1 MGNNPHFF
9 YININEEKKLDSK
22 QIIEAFTLL
31 SKDKNVEK
39 TYLSSIIEDI
49 FKSMLLKKYGEE
61 NEDIFSIIVNM
72 DRGDIEIFHEKTVVE
87 IVKNPVREIS
97 IEEAIKTDDTLV
109 VGEMY
114 IDIINPNSF
123 GRRLISHAKQHLS
136 TRIKD
141 VEKESIYN
149 DFNNKINS
157 IYSGYVHQIQR
168 DRIFVTDNNKIEIIL
183 PKSEQIYND
192 HFKRGD
198 QIRGLIKDVDLKFGK
213 SPEIIMSRTSN
224 VFLQKLFELE
234 VPEIEDGIIEIKSIA
249 RAPGDR
255 SKIVVFSSDRR
266 IDAVGACVGM
276 KGSRIQS
283 VVRELNGEKIDIIN
297 YSEQPALLISRA
309 LSPAK
314 PIDLYIDDN
323 KKIAVAIFNDDEL
336 AIAIGRNGSNLK
348 LTESVTGYVIEAKS
362 ESQHTLSKKIEVSNL
377 SSISDKFKNL
387 LIDNNITDTSI
398 FLETDKDILLTIK
411 GFGEKTLEKIT
422 EKIKDEIKSIS

>member
-1 MGNNPHFF
+1 
-9 YININEEKKLDSK
+9 LDSK

-39 TYLSSIIEDI
+39 TYLASIIEDI
-49 FKSMLLKKYGEE
+49 FKSMLLKKYGDE

-72 DRGDIEIFHEKTVVE
+72 ERGDIEIFHEKLVVD
-87 IVKNPVREIS
+87 IVKDEVREIS
-97 IEEAIKTDDTLV
+97 IEDAIKTDDTLIT
-109 VGEMY
+109 GDMY
-114 IDIINPNSF
+114 IDIINPDSF

-141 VEKESIYN
+141 IEKESIYN
-149 DFNNKINS
+149 DFNNKIDS

-183 PKSEQIYND
+183 PKTEQIYND

-198 QIRGLIKDVDLKFGK
+198 QIRGLIKSVDLKFGK

-224 VFLQKLFELE
+224 IFLQKLFELE
-234 VPEIEDGIIEIKSIA
+234 VPEIEDGIIEIKNIA

-297 YSEQPALLISRA
+297 FSEQPALIISRA

-314 PIDLYIDDN
+314 PIDLYIDEN

-336 AIAIGRNGSNLK
+336 AMAIGRNGSNLK
-348 LTESVTGYVIEAKS
+348 LTESVTGYTIEAKS
-362 ESQHTLSKKIEVSNL
+362 ESQHALSKSLKISDLSNL
-377 SSISDKFKNL
+377 TDKFKKL
-387 LIDNNITDTSI
+387 LIDNNIKDTAS
-398 FLETDKDILLTIK
+398 FLKTEKDTLLALK
-411 GFGEKTLEKIT
+411 GLGEKTLEKIT
-422 EKIKDEIKSIS
+422 LNIKDELRKNN

>member
-1 MGNNPHFF
+1 M
-9 YININEEKKLDSK
+9 DSK
-22 QIIEAFTLL
+22 QIIEAFTLVA
-31 SKDKNVEK
+31 KEKNVEK
-39 TYLSSIIEDI
+39 TYLTSIIEEI

-61 NEDIFSIIVNM
+61 NEGIFSIIVNM
-72 DRGDIEIFHEKTVVE
+72 ERGDIEIFHEKTVVDV
-87 IVKNPVREIS
+87 VKNEVTEIS
-97 IEEAIKTDDTLV
+97 IEDAIKTDDTLV

-114 IDIINPNSF
+114 IDIINPDSF

-141 VEKESIYN
+141 IEKESIYN
-149 DFNNKINS
+149 DFNNKIDT

-198 QIRGLIKDVDLKFGK
+198 QIRGLIKTVDLKFGK
-213 SPEIIMSRTSN
+213 SPEIIMSRTSDI
-224 VFLQKLFELE
+224 FLQKLFELE
-234 VPEIEDGIIEIKSIA
+234 VPEIEDGIIEIKNIA

-255 SKIVVFSSDRR
+255 SKIVVYSSDRR

-297 YSEQPALLISRA
+297 YSEQPALIISRA

-314 PIDLYIDDN
+314 PIDLYIDEN
-323 KKIAVAIFNDDEL
+323 KKLAVAIFNDDEL

-348 LTESVTGYVIEAKS
+348 LTESVTGYTIEAKS
-362 ESQHTLSKKIEVSNL
+362 ESQHSLSKNLKIKDLTTVSEKLRNV
-377 SSISDKFKNL
+377 
-387 LIDNNITDTSI
+387 LIDNKIKDTTE
-398 FLETDKDILLTIK
+398 FFNTNDEDLLKFK
-411 GFGEKTLEKIT
+411 GLGEKTLEKLT
-422 EKIKDEIKSIS
+422 LNIKEELKNS

>member
-1 MGNNPHFF
+1 M
-9 YININEEKKLDSK
+9 DSK

-72 DRGDIEIFHEKTVVE
+72 ERGDIEIFHEKIVVDV
-87 IVKNPVREIS
+87 VKDEVTEIS
-97 IEEAIKTDDTLV
+97 IQDAIKTDDTLV

-114 IDIINPNSF
+114 IDIINPDSF

-136 TRIKD
+136 TSIKD
-141 VEKESIYN
+141 IEKESIYN
-149 DFNNKINS
+149 DFNNKINT

-183 PKSEQIYND
+183 PKTEQIYND

-198 QIRGLIKDVDLKFGK
+198 QIRGLIKTVDLKFGK
-213 SPEIIMSRTSN
+213 SPEIIMSRTSDI
-224 VFLQKLFELE
+224 FLQKLFELE
-234 VPEIEDGIIEIKSIA
+234 VPEIEDGIIEIKKIA

-255 SKIVVFSSDRR
+255 SKIVVYSSDRR

-297 YSEQPALLISRA
+297 YSDQAALVISRA

-323 KKIAVAIFNDDEL
+323 KKIAVAIFSDDEL

-348 LTESVTGYVIEAKS
+348 LTESVTGYTIEAKS
-362 ESQHTLSKKIEVSNL
+362 ESQHTLSKNIKIKDL
-377 SSISDKFKNL
+377 QTISDKFKNI
-387 LIDNNITDTSI
+387 LIDNKIKETSTFFTTDN
-398 FLETDKDILLTIK
+398 KDLLALK
-411 GFGEKTLEKIT
+411 GLGEKTLEKLSLN
-422 EKIKDEIKSIS
+422 IKEELKNK

>member
-1 MGNNPHFF
+1 M
-9 YININEEKKLDSK
+9 DSK

-39 TYLSSIIEDI
+39 TYLASIIEDI

-72 DRGDIEIFHEKTVVE
+72 ERGDIEIFHEKLVVDV
-87 IVKNPVREIS
+87 VKDEVREIS
-97 IEEAIKTDDTLV
+97 IEDAIKTDDTLIT
-109 VGEMY
+109 GEMY
-114 IDIINPNSF
+114 IDIINPDSF

-141 VEKESIYN
+141 IEKESIYN
-149 DFNNKINS
+149 DFNNKIDS

-183 PKSEQIYND
+183 PKTEQIYND

-198 QIRGLIKDVDLKFGK
+198 QIRGLIKSVDLKFGK

-234 VPEIEDGIIEIKSIA
+234 VPEIEDGIIEIKNIA

-297 YSEQPALLISRA
+297 FSEQPALIISRA

-314 PIDLYIDDN
+314 PIDLYIDEN
-323 KKIAVAIFNDDEL
+323 KKIAGAIFNDDEL
-336 AIAIGRNGSNLK
+336 AMAIGRNGSNLK
-348 LTESVTGYVIEAKS
+348 LTESVTGFTIEAKS
-362 ESQHTLSKKIEVSNL
+362 ESQHSLSKSLNISDLSNL
-377 SSISDKFKNL
+377 TDKFKKL
-387 LIDNNITDTSI
+387 LIENNINDTTT
-398 FLETDKDILLTIK
+398 FLKTEKDVLLSLK
-411 GFGEKTLEKIT
+411 GLGEKTLEKIT
-422 EKIKDEIKSIS
+422 LSIKDELKKNN

>member
-1 MGNNPHFF
+1 M
-9 YININEEKKLDSK
+9 DSK

-39 TYLSSIIEDI
+39 TYLASIIEDI
-49 FKSMLLKKYGEE
+49 FKSMLLKKYGDE

-72 DRGDIEIFHEKTVVE
+72 DRGDIEIFHEKLVVD
-87 IVKNPVREIS
+87 IVKDEVREIS
-97 IEEAIKTDDTLV
+97 IEDAIKTDDTLIT
-109 VGEMY
+109 GDMY
-114 IDIINPNSF
+114 IDIINPDSF

-141 VEKESIYN
+141 IEKESIYN
-149 DFNNKINS
+149 DFNNKIDS

-183 PKSEQIYND
+183 PKTEQIYND

-198 QIRGLIKDVDLKFGK
+198 QIRGLIKSVDLKFGK

-224 VFLQKLFELE
+224 IFLQKLFELE
-234 VPEIEDGIIEIKSIA
+234 VPEIEDGIIEIKNIA

-297 YSEQPALLISRA
+297 FSEQPALIISRA

-314 PIDLYIDDN
+314 PIDLYIDEN

-336 AIAIGRNGSNLK
+336 AMAIGRNGSNLK
-348 LTESVTGYVIEAKS
+348 LTESVTGYTIEAKS
-362 ESQHTLSKKIEVSNL
+362 ESQHALSKSLKISDLSNL
-377 SSISDKFKNL
+377 TDKFKKL
-387 LIDNNITDTSI
+387 LIDNNIKDTAS
-398 FLETDKDILLTIK
+398 FLKTEKDTLLALK
-411 GFGEKTLEKIT
+411 GLGEKTLEKIT
-422 EKIKDEIKSIS
+422 LNIKDELRKNN

>member
-1 MGNNPHFF
+1 M
-9 YININEEKKLDSK
+9 DSK

-72 DRGDIEIFHEKTVVE
+72 ERGDIEIFHEKIVVNV
-87 IVKNPVREIS
+87 VKDEVTEIS
-97 IEEAIKTDDTLV
+97 IQDAIKTDDTLV

-114 IDIINPNSF
+114 IDIINPDSF

-136 TRIKD
+136 TSIKD
-141 VEKESIYN
+141 IEKESIYN
-149 DFNNKINS
+149 DFNNKINT

-183 PKSEQIYND
+183 PKTEQIYND

-198 QIRGLIKDVDLKFGK
+198 QIRGLIKTVDLKFGK
-213 SPEIIMSRTSN
+213 SPEIIMSRTSDI
-224 VFLQKLFELE
+224 FLQKLFELE
-234 VPEIEDGIIEIKSIA
+234 VPEIEDGIIEIKKIA

-255 SKIVVFSSDRR
+255 SKIVVYSSDRR

-297 YSEQPALLISRA
+297 YSDQAALVISRA

-323 KKIAVAIFNDDEL
+323 KKIAVAIFSDDEL

-348 LTESVTGYVIEAKS
+348 LTESVTGYAIEAKS
-362 ESQHTLSKKIEVSNL
+362 ESQHTLSKNIKIKDL
-377 SSISDKFKNL
+377 QTISDKFKNI
-387 LIDNNITDTSI
+387 LIDNKIKETSTFFTTDN
-398 FLETDKDILLTIK
+398 KDLLALK
-411 GFGEKTLEKIT
+411 GLGEKTLEKLFLN
-422 EKIKDEIKSIS
+422 IKEELKNK

>member
-1 MGNNPHFF
+1 
-9 YININEEKKLDSK
+9 LDSK

-61 NEDIFSIIVNM
+61 HEDVFSIIVNM
-72 DRGDIEIFHEKTVVE
+72 ERGDIEIFHEKTVVD
-87 IVKNPVREIS
+87 IVKDEVTEIS
-97 IEEAIKTDDTLV
+97 IEDAIKTDDTLV

-114 IDIINPNSF
+114 IDIINPDSF

-141 VEKESIYN
+141 IEKESIYN
-149 DFNNKINS
+149 DFNNKVDT

-198 QIRGLIKDVDLKFGK
+198 QIRGLIKSVDLKFGK

-224 VFLQKLFELE
+224 TFLQKLFELE
-234 VPEIEDGIIEIKSIA
+234 VPEIEDGIIEIKNIA

-255 SKIVVFSSDRR
+255 SKIVVHSSDRR

-297 YSEQPALLISRA
+297 YSEQPALIISRA

-314 PIDLYIDDN
+314 PIDLYIDEN
-323 KKIAVAIFNDDEL
+323 KRLAVAIFNDDEL

-348 LTESVTGYVIEAKS
+348 LTESVTGYTIEAKS
-362 ESQHTLSKKIEVSNL
+362 ETQHSLSKNIKIKDLKN
-377 SSISDKFKNL
+377 ISEKFKNL
-387 LIDNNITDTSI
+387 LIDNKIKETSE
-398 FLETDKDILLTIK
+398 FLNTDKEILLELK
-411 GFGEKTLEKIT
+411 GLGEKTLEKLT
-422 EKIKDEIKSIS
+422 SNIKDELKNI

>member
-1 MGNNPHFF
+1 M
-9 YININEEKKLDSK
+9 DSK
-22 QIIEAFTLL
+22 QIIEAFTLVA
-31 SKDKNVEK
+31 KEKNVEK
-39 TYLSSIIEDI
+39 TYLTSIIEDI

-72 DRGDIEIFHEKTVVE
+72 ERGDIEIFHEKTVVDV
-87 IVKNPVREIS
+87 VKNEVTEIS
-97 IEEAIKTDDTLV
+97 IEDAIKTDDTLV

-114 IDIINPNSF
+114 IDIINPDSF

-141 VEKESIYN
+141 IEKESIYN
-149 DFNNKINS
+149 DFNNKINT

-198 QIRGLIKDVDLKFGK
+198 QIRGLIKTVDLKFGK
-213 SPEIIMSRTSN
+213 SPEIIMSRTSDM
-224 VFLQKLFELE
+224 FLQKLFELE
-234 VPEIEDGIIEIKSIA
+234 VPEIEDGIIEIKNIA

-255 SKIVVFSSDRR
+255 SKIVVYSSDRR

-297 YSEQPALLISRA
+297 YSEQPALIISRA

-314 PIDLYIDDN
+314 PIDLYIDEN
-323 KKIAVAIFNDDEL
+323 KKLAVAIFNDDEL

-348 LTESVTGYVIEAKS
+348 LTESVTGYTIEAKS
-362 ESQHTLSKKIEVSNL
+362 ESQHALSKNLKI
-377 SSISDKFKNL
+377 KNL
-387 LIDNNITDTSI
+387 TTISEKIKNVLIDNKIKDTTEFFNTSH
-398 FLETDKDILLTIK
+398 EDLLNFK
-411 GFGEKTLEKIT
+411 GLGEKTLEKLT
-422 EKIKDEIKSIS
+422 LNIKEELKNN

>member
-1 MGNNPHFF
+1 
-9 YININEEKKLDSK
+9 
-22 QIIEAFTLL
+22 
-31 SKDKNVEK
+31 
-39 TYLSSIIEDI
+39 
-49 FKSMLLKKYGEE
+49 
-61 NEDIFSIIVNM
+61 
-72 DRGDIEIFHEKTVVE
+72 
-87 IVKNPVREIS
+87 
-97 IEEAIKTDDTLV
+97 
-109 VGEMY
+109 MY
-114 IDIINPNSF
+114 IDIINPDSF

-141 VEKESIYN
+141 IEKESIYN
-149 DFNNKINS
+149 DFNNKIDS

-183 PKSEQIYND
+183 PKTEQIYND

-198 QIRGLIKDVDLKFGK
+198 QIRGLIKSVDLKFGK

-234 VPEIEDGIIEIKSIA
+234 VPEIEDGIIEIKNIA

-297 YSEQPALLISRA
+297 FSEQPALIISRA

-314 PIDLYIDDN
+314 PIDLYIDEN

-336 AIAIGRNGSNLK
+336 AMAIGRNGSNLK
-348 LTESVTGYVIEAKS
+348 LTESVTGFTIDAKS
-362 ESQHTLSKKIEVSNL
+362 ESQHSLSKRLNISDLSNL
-377 SSISDKFKNL
+377 TDKFKKL
-387 LIDNNITDTSI
+387 LIENKNNDTTT
-398 FLETDKDILLTIK
+398 FLKTEKDILLSLK
-411 GFGEKTLEKIT
+411 GLGEKTLEKIT
-422 EKIKDEIKSIS
+422 LSIKDELKKNN

>member
-1 MGNNPHFF
+1 MQ
-9 YININEEKKLDSK
+9 NIKWGKKLDSK

-61 NEDIFSIIVNM
+61 HEDVFSIIVNM
-72 DRGDIEIFHEKTVVE
+72 ERGDIEIFHEKTVVD
-87 IVKNPVREIS
+87 IVKDEVTEIS
-97 IEEAIKTDDTLV
+97 IEDA
-109 VGEMY
+109 
-114 IDIINPNSF
+114 
-123 GRRLISHAKQHLS
+123 
-136 TRIKD
+136 
-141 VEKESIYN
+141 IYN
-149 DFNNKINS
+149 DFNNKVETF
-157 IYSGYVHQIQR
+157 YSGYVHQIQR
-168 DRIFVTDNNKIEIIL
+168 DWIFVTDNNKIEIIL

-198 QIRGLIKDVDLKFGK
+198 QIRGLIKSVDLKFGK

-224 VFLQKLFELE
+224 TFLQKLFELE
-234 VPEIEDGIIEIKSIA
+234 VPEIEDGIIEIKNIA

-255 SKIVVFSSDRR
+255 SKIVVHSSDRR

-297 YSEQPALLISRA
+297 YSEQPALIISRA

-314 PIDLYIDDN
+314 PIDLYIDEN
-323 KKIAVAIFNDDEL
+323 KRLAVAIFNDDEL

-348 LTESVTGYVIEAKS
+348 LTELVTGYTIEAKS
-362 ESQHTLSKKIEVSNL
+362 ETQHSLSKNIKIKDL
-377 SSISDKFKNL
+377 KDISEKFKNL
-387 LIDNNITDTSI
+387 LIDNKIKETSE
-398 FLETDKDILLTIK
+398 FFNTDKEILLKLK
-411 GFGEKTLEKIT
+411 GLGEKTLEKLT
-422 EKIKDEIKSIS
+422 LNIKDELKNI

>member
-1 MGNNPHFF
+1 M
-9 YININEEKKLDSK
+9 DSK

-72 DRGDIEIFHEKTVVE
+72 ERGDIEIFHEKIVVDV
-87 IVKNPVREIS
+87 VKNEVTEIS
-97 IEEAIKTDDTLV
+97 IEDAIKTDDTLV

-114 IDIINPNSF
+114 IDIINPDSF

-141 VEKESIYN
+141 IEKESIYN
-149 DFNNKINS
+149 DFNNKVDS

-168 DRIFVTDNNKIEIIL
+168 DRIFVTDNDKIEIIL

-198 QIRGLIKDVDLKFGK
+198 QIRGLIKSVDLKFGK

-224 VFLQKLFELE
+224 TFLQKLFELE
-234 VPEIEDGIIEIKSIA
+234 VPEIEDGIIEIKNIA

-255 SKIVVFSSDRR
+255 SKIVVYSSDRR

-297 YSEQPALLISRA
+297 YSEQPALIISRA

-314 PIDLYIDDN
+314 PIDLYIDEN
-323 KKIAVAIFNDDEL
+323 KKLAVAIFNDDEL

-348 LTESVTGYVIEAKS
+348 LTESVTGYTIDAKS
-362 ESQHTLSKKIEVSNL
+362 ESQHSLSKNIKIKDLN
-377 SSISDKFKNL
+377 SISEKFKSL
-387 LIDNNITDTSI
+387 LIDNKIKETSE
-398 FLETDKDILLTIK
+398 FFNTDKEVLLELK
-411 GFGEKTLEKIT
+411 GLGEKTLEKLILN
-422 EKIKDEIKSIS
+422 IKDELKDS

>member
-1 MGNNPHFF
+1 M
-9 YININEEKKLDSK
+9 DSK

-39 TYLSSIIEDI
+39 TYLASIIEDI

-72 DRGDIEIFHEKTVVE
+72 ERGDIEIFHEKLVVDV
-87 IVKNPVREIS
+87 VKDEVREIS
-97 IEEAIKTDDTLV
+97 IEDAIKTDDTLIT
-109 VGEMY
+109 GEMY
-114 IDIINPNSF
+114 IDIINPDSF

-141 VEKESIYN
+141 IEKESIYN
-149 DFNNKINS
+149 DFNNKIDS

-183 PKSEQIYND
+183 PKTEQIYND

-198 QIRGLIKDVDLKFGK
+198 QIRGLIKSVDLKFGK

-234 VPEIEDGIIEIKSIA
+234 VPEIEDGIIEIKNIA

-297 YSEQPALLISRA
+297 FSEQPALIISRA

-314 PIDLYIDDN
+314 PIDLYIDEN

-336 AIAIGRNGSNLK
+336 AMAIGRNGSNLK
-348 LTESVTGYVIEAKS
+348 LTESVTGYTIEAKS
-362 ESQHTLSKKIEVSNL
+362 ESQHSLSKSLNISDLSNL
-377 SSISDKFKNL
+377 TDKFKKL
-387 LIDNNITDTSI
+387 LIENNINDTST
-398 FLETDKDILLTIK
+398 FLKTEKDVLLSLK
-411 GFGEKTLEKIT
+411 GLGEKTLEKIT
-422 EKIKDEIKSIS
+422 LSIKDELKKNN

>member
-1 MGNNPHFF
+1 M
-9 YININEEKKLDSK
+9 DSK

-39 TYLSSIIEDI
+39 TYLASIIEDI

-72 DRGDIEIFHEKTVVE
+72 ERGDIEIFHEKLVVDV
-87 IVKNPVREIS
+87 VKDEVREIS
-97 IEEAIKTDDTLV
+97 IEDAIKTDDTLIT
-109 VGEMY
+109 GEMY
-114 IDIINPNSF
+114 IDIINPDSF

-141 VEKESIYN
+141 IEKESIYN
-149 DFNNKINS
+149 DFNNKIDS

-183 PKSEQIYND
+183 PKTEQIYND

-198 QIRGLIKDVDLKFGK
+198 QIRGLIKSVDLKFGK

-234 VPEIEDGIIEIKSIA
+234 VPEIEDGIIEIKNIA

-297 YSEQPALLISRA
+297 FSEQPALIISRA

-314 PIDLYIDDN
+314 PIDLYIDEN

-336 AIAIGRNGSNLK
+336 AMAIGRNGSNLK
-348 LTESVTGYVIEAKS
+348 LTESVTGFTIEAKS
-362 ESQHTLSKKIEVSNL
+362 ESQHSLSKSLNISDLSNL
-377 SSISDKFKNL
+377 TDKFKKL
-387 LIDNNITDTSI
+387 LIENNINDTTT
-398 FLETDKDILLTIK
+398 FLKTEKDVLLSLK
-411 GFGEKTLEKIT
+411 GLGEKTLEKIT
-422 EKIKDEIKSIS
+422 LSIKDELKKNN

>member
-1 MGNNPHFF
+1 M
-9 YININEEKKLDSK
+9 DSK

-39 TYLSSIIEDI
+39 TYLASIIEDI

-72 DRGDIEIFHEKTVVE
+72 ERGDIEIFHEKLVVDV
-87 IVKNPVREIS
+87 VKDEVREIS
-97 IEEAIKTDDTLV
+97 IENAIKTDDTLIT
-109 VGEMY
+109 GEMY
-114 IDIINPNSF
+114 IDIINPDSF

-141 VEKESIYN
+141 IEKESIYN
-149 DFNNKINS
+149 DFNNKIDS

-183 PKSEQIYND
+183 PKTEQIYND

-198 QIRGLIKDVDLKFGK
+198 QIRGLIKSVDLKFGK

-234 VPEIEDGIIEIKSIA
+234 VPEIEDGIIEIKNIA

-297 YSEQPALLISRA
+297 FSEQPALIISRA

-314 PIDLYIDDN
+314 PIDLYIDEN

-336 AIAIGRNGSNLK
+336 AMAIGRNGSNLK
-348 LTESVTGYVIEAKS
+348 LTESVTGYTIEAKS
-362 ESQHTLSKKIEVSNL
+362 ESQHSLSKSLNISELSNL
-377 SSISDKFKNL
+377 TDKFKKL
-387 LIDNNITDTSI
+387 LIENNINDTTT
-398 FLETDKDILLTIK
+398 FLKTEEDVLLSLK
-411 GFGEKTLEKIT
+411 GLGEKTLEKIT
-422 EKIKDEIKSIS
+422 LSIKDELKKNN

>member
-1 MGNNPHFF
+1 M
-9 YININEEKKLDSK
+9 DSK

-72 DRGDIEIFHEKTVVE
+72 ERGDIEIFHEKIVVDV
-87 IVKNPVREIS
+87 VKDEVTEIS
-97 IEEAIKTDDTLV
+97 IEDAIKTDDTLV

-114 IDIINPNSF
+114 IDIINPDSF

-141 VEKESIYN
+141 IEKESIYN
-149 DFNNKINS
+149 DFNNKVDS

-168 DRIFVTDNNKIEIIL
+168 DRIFVTDNDKIEIIL

-198 QIRGLIKDVDLKFGK
+198 QIRGLIKSVDLKFGK

-224 VFLQKLFELE
+224 TFLQKLFELE
-234 VPEIEDGIIEIKSIA
+234 VPEIEDGIIEIKNIA

-255 SKIVVFSSDRR
+255 SKIVVYSSDRR

-297 YSEQPALLISRA
+297 YSEQPALIISRA

-314 PIDLYIDDN
+314 PIDLYIDEN
-323 KKIAVAIFNDDEL
+323 KKLAVAIFNDDEL

-348 LTESVTGYVIEAKS
+348 LTESVTGYTIDAKS
-362 ESQHTLSKKIEVSNL
+362 ESQHSLSKNIKIKDLN
-377 SSISDKFKNL
+377 SISEKFKNL
-387 LIDNNITDTSI
+387 LIDNKIKETSE
-398 FLETDKDILLTIK
+398 FFNTDKEVLLELK
-411 GFGEKTLEKIT
+411 GLGEKTLEKLILN
-422 EKIKDEIKSIS
+422 IKDELKDS

>member
-1 MGNNPHFF
+1 
-9 YININEEKKLDSK
+9 LDSK

-72 DRGDIEIFHEKTVVE
+72 ERGDIEIFHEKIVVDV
-87 IVKNPVREIS
+87 VKDEVTEIS
-97 IEEAIKTDDTLV
+97 IEDAIKTDDTLV

-114 IDIINPNSF
+114 IDIINPDSF

-141 VEKESIYN
+141 IEKESIYN
-149 DFNNKINS
+149 DFNNKVDS

-168 DRIFVTDNNKIEIIL
+168 DRIFVTDNDKIEIIL

-198 QIRGLIKDVDLKFGK
+198 QIRGLIKSVDLKFGK

-224 VFLQKLFELE
+224 TFLQKLFELE
-234 VPEIEDGIIEIKSIA
+234 VPEIEDGIIEIKNIA

-255 SKIVVFSSDRR
+255 SKIVVYSSDRR

-297 YSEQPALLISRA
+297 YSEQPALIISRA

-314 PIDLYIDDN
+314 PIDLYIDEN
-323 KKIAVAIFNDDEL
+323 KKLAVAIFNDDEL

-348 LTESVTGYVIEAKS
+348 LTESVTGYTIDAKS
-362 ESQHTLSKKIEVSNL
+362 ESQHSLSKNIKIKDLN
-377 SSISDKFKNL
+377 SISEKFKSL
-387 LIDNNITDTSI
+387 LIDNKIKETSE
-398 FLETDKDILLTIK
+398 FFNTDKEVLLELK
-411 GFGEKTLEKIT
+411 GLGEKTLEKLILN
-422 EKIKDEIKSIS
+422 IKDELKDS

>member
-1 MGNNPHFF
+1 
-9 YININEEKKLDSK
+9 LDSK

-61 NEDIFSIIVNM
+61 HEDVFSIIVNM
-72 DRGDIEIFHEKTVVE
+72 ERGDIEIFHEKTVVD
-87 IVKNPVREIS
+87 IVKDEVTEIS
-97 IEEAIKTDDTLV
+97 IEDAIKTDDTLV
-109 VGEMY
+109 LGEMY
-114 IDIINPNSF
+114 IDIINPDSF

-141 VEKESIYN
+141 IEKESIYN
-149 DFNNKINS
+149 DFNNKVDT

-198 QIRGLIKDVDLKFGK
+198 QIRGLIKSVDLKFGK

-224 VFLQKLFELE
+224 TFLQKLFELE
-234 VPEIEDGIIEIKSIA
+234 VPEIEDGIIEIKNIA

-255 SKIVVFSSDRR
+255 SKIVVHSNDRR

-297 YSEQPALLISRA
+297 YSEQPALIISRA

-314 PIDLYIDDN
+314 PIDLYIDEN
-323 KKIAVAIFNDDEL
+323 KMLAVAIFNDDEL

-348 LTESVTGYVIEAKS
+348 LTESVTGYTIEAKS
-362 ESQHTLSKKIEVSNL
+362 ETQHSLSKNIKIKNL
-377 SSISDKFKNL
+377 KDISEKFKNL
-387 LIDNNITDTSI
+387 LIDNKIKETSE
-398 FLETDKDILLTIK
+398 FFSTDKEILLELK
-411 GFGEKTLEKIT
+411 GLGEKTLEKLT
-422 EKIKDEIKSIS
+422 LNIKDELKNI

>member
-1 MGNNPHFF
+1 M
-9 YININEEKKLDSK
+9 DSK
-22 QIIEAFTLL
+22 QIIEAFTLVA
-31 SKDKNVEK
+31 KEKNVEK
-39 TYLSSIIEDI
+39 TYLTSIIEDI

-72 DRGDIEIFHEKTVVE
+72 ERGDIEIFHEKTVVDV
-87 IVKNPVREIS
+87 VKNEVTEIS

-114 IDIINPNSF
+114 IDIINPDSF

-141 VEKESIYN
+141 IEKESIYN
-149 DFNNKINS
+149 DFNNKIDS

-198 QIRGLIKDVDLKFGK
+198 QIRGLIKTVDLKFGK
-213 SPEIIMSRTSN
+213 SPEIIMSRTSDM
-224 VFLQKLFELE
+224 FLQKLFELE
-234 VPEIEDGIIEIKSIA
+234 VPEIEDGIIEIKNIA

-255 SKIVVFSSDRR
+255 SKIVVYSSDRR

-297 YSEQPALLISRA
+297 YSEQPALIISRA

-314 PIDLYIDDN
+314 PIDLYIDEN
-323 KKIAVAIFNDDEL
+323 KKLAVAIFNDDEL

-348 LTESVTGYVIEAKS
+348 LTESVTGYTIEAKS
-362 ESQHTLSKKIEVSNL
+362 ESQHSQSKKVKIKDL
-377 SSISDKFKNL
+377 TTISEKLKNV
-387 LIDNNITDTSI
+387 LIDNKIKDTAE
-398 FLETDKDILLTIK
+398 FFTTNEEDLLNFK
-411 GFGEKTLEKIT
+411 GLGEKTLEKLT
-422 EKIKDEIKSIS
+422 LNIKEELKNS

>member
-1 MGNNPHFF
+1 
-9 YININEEKKLDSK
+9 LDSK

-39 TYLSSIIEDI
+39 TYLASIIEDI
-49 FKSMLLKKYGEE
+49 FRSMLLKKYGEE

-72 DRGDIEIFHEKTVVE
+72 ERGDIEIFHEKIVVDV
-87 IVKNPVREIS
+87 VKDEVTEIS
-97 IEEAIKTDDTLV
+97 IEDAIKTDNTLV

-114 IDIINPNSF
+114 IDIINPDSF

-136 TRIKD
+136 TSIKD
-141 VEKESIYN
+141 IEKESIYN
-149 DFNNKINS
+149 DFNSKIDT

-168 DRIFVTDNNKIEIIL
+168 DRIFVTDNDKIEIIL
-183 PKSEQIYND
+183 PKTEQIYND

-198 QIRGLIKDVDLKFGK
+198 QIRGLIKSVDLNSGK

-234 VPEIEDGIIEIKSIA
+234 VPEIEDGIIEIKKIA

-255 SKIVVFSSDRR
+255 SKIVVHSSDRR

-297 YSEQPALLISRA
+297 YSDQSALVISRA

-314 PIDLYIDDN
+314 PIDLYIDEN

-348 LTESVTGYVIEAKS
+348 LTESVTGYTIEAKS
-362 ESQHTLSKKIEVSNL
+362 ESQHTLSKNIKIKDLET
-377 SSISDKFKNL
+377 ISDKLKNL
-387 LIDNNITDTSI
+387 LIDNKIKETSTFFTTDN
-398 FLETDKDILLTIK
+398 EDLLALK
-411 GFGEKTLEKIT
+411 GLGEKTLEKLSFS
-422 EKIKDEIKSIS
+422 IKEELKNK

>member
-1 MGNNPHFF
+1 
-9 YININEEKKLDSK
+9 LDSK

-72 DRGDIEIFHEKTVVE
+72 DRGDIEIFHEKIVVDV
-87 IVKNPVREIS
+87 VKDEVTEIS
-97 IEEAIKTDDTLV
+97 IEDAIKTDDTLV

-114 IDIINPNSF
+114 IDIINPDSF

-141 VEKESIYN
+141 IEKESIYN
-149 DFNNKINS
+149 DFNNKIDT

-168 DRIFVTDNNKIEIIL
+168 DRIFVTDNDKIEIIL

-198 QIRGLIKDVDLKFGK
+198 QIRGLIKSVDLKFGK

-224 VFLQKLFELE
+224 TFLQKLFELE
-234 VPEIEDGIIEIKSIA
+234 VPEIEDGIIEIKNIA

-255 SKIVVFSSDRR
+255 SKIVVYSSDRR

-297 YSEQPALLISRA
+297 YSEQPALIISRA

-314 PIDLYIDDN
+314 PIDLYIDEN
-323 KKIAVAIFNDDEL
+323 KKLAVAIFNDDEL

-348 LTESVTGYVIEAKS
+348 LTESVTGYTIDAKS
-362 ESQHTLSKKIEVSNL
+362 ESQHSLSKNIKIKDLKE
-377 SSISDKFKNL
+377 ISEKFKNL
-387 LIDNNITDTSI
+387 LIDNNIKETSE
-398 FLETDKDILLTIK
+398 FFKADKEVLLELK
-411 GFGEKTLEKIT
+411 GLGEKTLEKLILN
-422 EKIKDEIKSIS
+422 IKDELKNS

>member
-1 MGNNPHFF
+1 M
-9 YININEEKKLDSK
+9 DSK

-39 TYLSSIIEDI
+39 TYLASIIEDI

-72 DRGDIEIFHEKTVVE
+72 ERGDIEIFHEKLVVDV
-87 IVKNPVREIS
+87 VKDEVREIS
-97 IEEAIKTDDTLV
+97 IEDAIKTDDTLIT
-109 VGEMY
+109 GEMY
-114 IDIINPNSF
+114 IDIINPDSF

-141 VEKESIYN
+141 IEKESIYN
-149 DFNNKINS
+149 DFNNKIDS

-168 DRIFVTDNNKIEIIL
+168 DRIFVTDNNKIEIML
-183 PKSEQIYND
+183 PKTEQIYND

-198 QIRGLIKDVDLKFGK
+198 QIRGLIKSVDLKFGK

-234 VPEIEDGIIEIKSIA
+234 VPEIEDGIIEIKNIA

-297 YSEQPALLISRA
+297 FSEQPALIISRA

-314 PIDLYIDDN
+314 PIDLYIDEN

-336 AIAIGRNGSNLK
+336 AMAIGRNGSNLK
-348 LTESVTGYVIEAKS
+348 LTESVTGYTIEAKS
-362 ESQHTLSKKIEVSNL
+362 ESQHSLSKSLNINDLSNL
-377 SSISDKFKNL
+377 TDKFKKL
-387 LIDNNITDTSI
+387 LIENNINDTTT
-398 FLETDKDILLTIK
+398 FLKTEKDVLLSLK
-411 GFGEKTLEKIT
+411 GLGEKTLEKIT
-422 EKIKDEIKSIS
+422 LSIKDELKKNN

>member
-1 MGNNPHFF
+1 
-9 YININEEKKLDSK
+9 LDSK

-72 DRGDIEIFHEKTVVE
+72 ERGDIEIFHEKIVVDV
-87 IVKNPVREIS
+87 VKNEVTEIS
-97 IEEAIKTDDTLV
+97 IEDAIKTDDTLV

-114 IDIINPNSF
+114 IDIINPDSF

-141 VEKESIYN
+141 IEKESIYN
-149 DFNNKINS
+149 DFNNKVDS

-168 DRIFVTDNNKIEIIL
+168 DRIFVTDNDKIEIIL

-198 QIRGLIKDVDLKFGK
+198 QIRGLIKSVDLKFGK

-224 VFLQKLFELE
+224 TFLQKLFELE
-234 VPEIEDGIIEIKSIA
+234 VPEIEDGIIEIKNIS
-249 RAPGDR
+249 RSPGDR
-255 SKIVVFSSDRR
+255 SKIVVYSSDRR

-297 YSEQPALLISRA
+297 YSEQPALIISRA

-314 PIDLYIDDN
+314 PIDLYIDEN
-323 KKIAVAIFNDDEL
+323 KKLAVAIFNDDEL

-348 LTESVTGYVIEAKS
+348 LTESVTGYTIEAKS
-362 ESQHTLSKKIEVSNL
+362 ESQHSLSKNIKIKDLN
-377 SSISDKFKNL
+377 SISEKFKSL
-387 LIDNNITDTSI
+387 LIDNKIKETSE
-398 FLETDKDILLTIK
+398 FFNTDKEVLLELK
-411 GFGEKTLEKIT
+411 GLGEKTLEKLILN
-422 EKIKDEIKSIS
+422 IKDELKDS

>member
-1 MGNNPHFF
+1 M
-9 YININEEKKLDSK
+9 DSK
-22 QIIEAFTLL
+22 QIIEAFTLVA
-31 SKDKNVEK
+31 KEKNVEK
-39 TYLSSIIEDI
+39 TYLTSIIEDI

-72 DRGDIEIFHEKTVVE
+72 ERGDIEIFHEKTVVDV
-87 IVKNPVREIS
+87 VKNEVTEIS
-97 IEEAIKTDDTLV
+97 IEDAIKTDDTLV

-114 IDIINPNSF
+114 IDIINPDSF

-141 VEKESIYN
+141 IEKESIYN
-149 DFNNKINS
+149 DFNNKIDT

-198 QIRGLIKDVDLKFGK
+198 QIRGLIKTVDLKFGK
-213 SPEIIMSRTSN
+213 SPEIIMSRTSDM
-224 VFLQKLFELE
+224 FLQKLFELE
-234 VPEIEDGIIEIKSIA
+234 VPEIEDGIIEIKNIA

-255 SKIVVFSSDRR
+255 SKIVVYSSDRR

-297 YSEQPALLISRA
+297 YSEQPALIISRA

-314 PIDLYIDDN
+314 PIDLYIDEN
-323 KKIAVAIFNDDEL
+323 KKLAVAIFNDDEL

-348 LTESVTGYVIEAKS
+348 LTESVTGYTIEAKS
-362 ESQHTLSKKIEVSNL
+362 ESQHALSKNLKI
-377 SSISDKFKNL
+377 KNL
-387 LIDNNITDTSI
+387 TTISEKIKNVLIDNKIKDTTE
-398 FLETDKDILLTIK
+398 FFNTNNEDLLKFK
-411 GFGEKTLEKIT
+411 GLGEKTLEKLT
-422 EKIKDEIKSIS
+422 LNIKEELKNN

>member
-1 MGNNPHFF
+1 
-9 YININEEKKLDSK
+9 LDSK
-22 QIIEAFTLL
+22 QIIEAFTLVA
-31 SKDKNVEK
+31 KEKNVEK
-39 TYLSSIIEDI
+39 TYLTSIIEEI

-61 NEDIFSIIVNM
+61 NEGIFSIIVNM
-72 DRGDIEIFHEKTVVE
+72 ERGDIEIFHEKTVVDV
-87 IVKNPVREIS
+87 VKNEVTEIS
-97 IEEAIKTDDTLV
+97 IEDAIKTDDTLV

-114 IDIINPNSF
+114 IDIINPDSF

-141 VEKESIYN
+141 IEKESIYN
-149 DFNNKINS
+149 DFNNKIDT

-198 QIRGLIKDVDLKFGK
+198 QIRGLIKTVDLKFGK
-213 SPEIIMSRTSN
+213 SPEIIMSRTSDI
-224 VFLQKLFELE
+224 FLQKLFELE
-234 VPEIEDGIIEIKSIA
+234 VPEIEDGIIEIKNIA

-255 SKIVVFSSDRR
+255 SKIVVYSSDRR

-297 YSEQPALLISRA
+297 YSEQPALIISRA

-314 PIDLYIDDN
+314 PIDLYIDEN
-323 KKIAVAIFNDDEL
+323 KKLAVAIFNDDEL

-348 LTESVTGYVIEAKS
+348 LTESVTGYTIEAKS
-362 ESQHTLSKKIEVSNL
+362 ESQHSLSKNLKIKDLTTVSEKLRNV
-377 SSISDKFKNL
+377 
-387 LIDNNITDTSI
+387 LIDNKIKDTTE
-398 FLETDKDILLTIK
+398 FFNTNDEDLLKFK
-411 GFGEKTLEKIT
+411 GLGEKTLEKLT
-422 EKIKDEIKSIS
+422 LNIKEELKNS

>member
-1 MGNNPHFF
+1 M
-9 YININEEKKLDSK
+9 DSK
-22 QIIEAFTLL
+22 QIIEAFTVL

-39 TYLSSIIEDI
+39 TYLSNIIEDI

-61 NEDIFSIIVNM
+61 YEDCFSIIVNM
-72 DRGDIEIFHEKTVVE
+72 DRGEIEIFHEKIVVD
-87 IVKNPVREIS
+87 IVKNTVTEIS
-97 IEEAIKTDDTLV
+97 IEEAIKTDNTLV
-109 VGEMY
+109 NGDMY
-114 IDIINPNSF
+114 IEIIDPDSF

-141 VEKESIYN
+141 IEKESVFN
-149 DFNNKINS
+149 DFKNKVNE

-168 DRIFVTDNNKIEIIL
+168 DRIFVTDSNKIEILL

-198 QIRGLIKDVDLKFGK
+198 QVRGVIKNVDLSIGK
-213 SPEIIMSRTSN
+213 SPEIIMSRTDN
-224 VFLQKLFELE
+224 IFLQKLFELE
-234 VPEIEDGIIEIKSIA
+234 VPEIEDGIIEIKKIA

-297 YSEQPALLISRA
+297 YSDQAALLISRA

-314 PIDLYIDDN
+314 PIDLYLDDN
-323 KKIAVAIFNDDEL
+323 KKIAVAVFSDDEL

-348 LTESVTGYVIEAKS
+348 LTEIVTGYTIEAKS
-362 ESQHTLSKKIEVSNL
+362 ESQHALSKNIMLNDFNF
-377 SSISDKFKNL
+377 ISDKLKKIFIENS
-387 LIDNNITDTSI
+387 ITDSTK
-398 FLETDKDILLTIK
+398 FLNTDKDVLLSLK
-411 GFGEKTLEKIT
+411 GIGEKTLDKLIDN
-422 EKIKDEIKSIS
+422 IKEELRKSN

>member
-1 MGNNPHFF
+1 M
-9 YININEEKKLDSK
+9 DSK

-61 NEDIFSIIVNM
+61 HEDVFSIIVNM
-72 DRGDIEIFHEKTVVE
+72 ERGDIEIFHEKTVVD
-87 IVKNPVREIS
+87 IVKDEVTEIS
-97 IEEAIKTDDTLV
+97 IEDAIKTDDTLV

-114 IDIINPNSF
+114 IDIINPDSF

-141 VEKESIYN
+141 IEKESIYN
-149 DFNNKINS
+149 DFNNKVDT

-198 QIRGLIKDVDLKFGK
+198 QIRGLIKSVDLKFGK

-224 VFLQKLFELE
+224 TFLQKLFELE
-234 VPEIEDGIIEIKSIA
+234 VPEIEDGIIEIKNIA

-255 SKIVVFSSDRR
+255 SKIVVHSSDRR

-297 YSEQPALLISRA
+297 YSEQPALIISRA

-314 PIDLYIDDN
+314 PIDLYIDEN
-323 KKIAVAIFNDDEL
+323 KRLAVAIFNDDEL

-348 LTESVTGYVIEAKS
+348 LTESVTGYTIEAKS
-362 ESQHTLSKKIEVSNL
+362 ETQHSLSKNIKIKDLKN
-377 SSISDKFKNL
+377 ISEKFKNL
-387 LIDNNITDTSI
+387 LIDNKIKETSE
-398 FLETDKDILLTIK
+398 FLNTDKEMLLELK
-411 GFGEKTLEKIT
+411 GLGEKTLEKLT
-422 EKIKDEIKSIS
+422 SNIKDELKNI

>member
-1 MGNNPHFF
+1 M
-9 YININEEKKLDSK
+9 DSK

-72 DRGDIEIFHEKTVVE
+72 DRGDIEIFHEKIVVDV
-87 IVKNPVREIS
+87 VKNEVTEIS
-97 IEEAIKTDDTLV
+97 IEDAIKTDDTLV

-114 IDIINPNSF
+114 IDIINPDSF

-141 VEKESIYN
+141 IEKESIYN
-149 DFNNKINS
+149 DFNNKVDS

-168 DRIFVTDNNKIEIIL
+168 DRIFVTDNDKIEIIL

-198 QIRGLIKDVDLKFGK
+198 QIRGLIKSVDLKFGK

-224 VFLQKLFELE
+224 IFLQKLFELE
-234 VPEIEDGIIEIKSIA
+234 VPEIEDGIIEIKNIA

-255 SKIVVFSSDRR
+255 SKIVVHSSDRR

-297 YSEQPALLISRA
+297 YSEQPALIISRA

-314 PIDLYIDDN
+314 PIDLYIDEN
-323 KKIAVAIFNDDEL
+323 KKLAVAIFNDDEL

-348 LTESVTGYVIEAKS
+348 LTETVTGYTIEAKS
-362 ESQHTLSKKIEVSNL
+362 ESQHSLSKNIKIKDLNN
-377 SSISDKFKNL
+377 ISDKFKNL
-387 LIDNNITDTSI
+387 LIDNKIKKTSE
-398 FLETDKDILLTIK
+398 FFNTDKEVLLQLK
-411 GFGEKTLEKIT
+411 GLGEKTLEKLILN
-422 EKIKDEIKSIS
+422 IKDELKDS

>member
-1 MGNNPHFF
+1 M
-9 YININEEKKLDSK
+9 DSK

-61 NEDIFSIIVNM
+61 YEDCFSIIVNM
-72 DRGDIEIFHEKTVVE
+72 ERGEIEIFHEKIVVD
-87 IVKNPVREIS
+87 IVKNTVTEIS
-97 IEEAIKTDDTLV
+97 IEEAIKTDNTLV
-109 VGEMY
+109 NGDMY
-114 IDIINPNSF
+114 IEIIDPDSF

-141 VEKESIYN
+141 IEKESVFN
-149 DFNNKINS
+149 DFKNKVNE

-168 DRIFVTDNNKIEIIL
+168 DRIFVTDSNKIEILL

-198 QIRGLIKDVDLKFGK
+198 QVRGVIKNVDLSIGK
-213 SPEIIMSRTSN
+213 SPEIIMSRTDN
-224 VFLQKLFELE
+224 IFLQKLFELE
-234 VPEIEDGIIEIKSIA
+234 VPEIEDGIIEIKKIA

-297 YSEQPALLISRA
+297 YSDQAALLISRA

-314 PIDLYIDDN
+314 PIDLYLDDN
-323 KKIAVAIFNDDEL
+323 KKIAVAVFSDDEL

-348 LTESVTGYVIEAKS
+348 LTEIVTGYTIEAKS
-362 ESQHTLSKKIEVSNL
+362 ESQHALSKNIMLNDFNF
-377 SSISDKFKNL
+377 ISDKLKKIFIENS
-387 LIDNNITDTSI
+387 ITDSTK
-398 FLETDKDILLTIK
+398 FLNTDKDVLLSLK
-411 GFGEKTLEKIT
+411 GIGEKTLDKLIVN
-422 EKIKDEIKSIS
+422 IKKELRKSN